1 MSIAHARR
9 TDPSTSKAAARK
21 ATANLPALKRAI
33 LATFQEHGPMVGST
47 LNRVY
52 EFEQGLYGG
61 PDCKYDSPR
70 KRAGEL
76 VRDGLLE
83 RAGRLDGESVYAI
96 TEKGREAIR

>member
-9 TDPSTSKAAARK
+9 TDPGTSKDAAKRASY
-21 ATANLPALKRAI
+21 ALPALKMAVLSKFR
-33 LATFQEHGPMVGST
+33 EHGPMVGST

-76 VRDGLLE
+76 VRDGHLE
-83 RAGRLDGESVYAI
+83 IVDKLDGESVYVI
-96 TEKGREAIR
+96 TDKGREAIA